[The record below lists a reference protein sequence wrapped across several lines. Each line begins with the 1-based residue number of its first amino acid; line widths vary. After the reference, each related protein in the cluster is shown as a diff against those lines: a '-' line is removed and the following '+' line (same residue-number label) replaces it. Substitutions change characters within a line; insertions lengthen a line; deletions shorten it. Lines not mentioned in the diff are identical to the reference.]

1 MVMSHQEQTLLSA
14 RSEGD
19 ALSERPLAVLA
30 FSGGLDT
37 TVILHWL
44 QTNGWD
50 VATYTANLGQPDADL
65 EAAAAKAPSL
75 GAINTH
81 VEDLRSEL
89 VDEFFMPVLQMHARY
104 EGRYL
109 LGTSIARIP
118 TARGQMRYAKNIGGN
133 VLVHGSTGKGN
144 DQVRFES
151 IYRVLQEDPA
161 FRLDGFGIYA
171 PWKEPD
177 FLARFGDG
185 GRRVMTA
192 YSQEHGIPLPS
203 GGADEGPPYSQ
214 DANILH
220 ISSEG
225 RALEKPEDDHRQ
237 VMFTYI
243 NRWDQTPDQPERLR
257 IHFAKGR
264 PISIELL
271 DEDRNVKGKSVSIGE
286 TESVVPVV
294 EYLNE
299 VGGRH
304 GVGLLDMVE
313 SRYVGLK
320 SRGVYEAPAHAIL
333 LAAHEDL
340 ESLVHDHRLLQ
351 EKAKRALDV
360 AENVY
365 QGKWFT
371 HEMESW
377 LAANAV
383 EQQRV
388 NGWSEVRLFKG
399 QVLPVARSSPQSLY
413 SEALVSFDTASAEYD
428 PMKAR
433 GFIDIQVV
441 EQQAQMRQRRE
452 LGGSNR

>member
-1 MVMSHQEQTLLSA
+1 VA
-14 RSEGD
+14 K
-19 ALSERPLAVLA
+19 PLAVLA

-44 QTNGWD
+44 RENGWD

-65 EAAAAKAPSL
+65 EAAASKARSL
-75 GAINTH
+75 GAVDTH
-81 VEDLRSEL
+81 VEDLRREL

-118 TARGQMRYAKNIGGN
+118 TARGQMRYARRIGGN

-144 DQVRFES
+144 DQVRFETV
-151 IYRVLQEDPA
+151 YRVLQEDPDYT
-161 FRLDGFGIYA
+161 LQDFGIYA
-171 PWKEPD
+171 PWKEED

-192 YSQEHGIPLPS
+192 YSQEKGIPLPS
-203 GGADEGPPYSQ
+203 GGTDEGPPYSQ

-237 VMFTYI
+237 VLFTYI
-243 NRWDQTPDQPERLR
+243 QRWDKTPDRPERVR
-257 IHFAKGR
+257 VHFDKGR
-264 PISIELL
+264 PAAAELL
-271 DEDRNVKGKSVSIGE
+271 DEDRNPLHQSVDVGADGSA
-286 TESVVPVV
+286 VPVV
-294 EYLNE
+294 EFLNQI
-299 VGGRH
+299 GGRH

-320 SRGVYEAPAHAIL
+320 SRGVYEAPAHAVL

-340 ESLVHDHRLLQ
+340 ESLVHDHRLLH
-351 EKAKRALDV
+351 EKGKRALDV
-360 AENVY
+360 AEAVY

-371 HEMESW
+371 QEMQSW

-388 NGWSEVRLFKG
+388 TGWSEVRLFKG
-399 QVLPVARSSPQSLY
+399 QVLPVARSSPHSLY
-413 SEALVSFDTASAEYD
+413 SEALVSFDTASTEYD
-428 PMKAR
+428 PRKAR
-433 GFIDIQVV
+433 GFIDIQSV
-441 EQQAQMRQRRE
+441 EQQAQMRQQRS
-452 LGGSNR
+452 LHDS

>member
-1 MVMSHQEQTLLSA
+1 MA
-14 RSEGD
+14 GK
-19 ALSERPLAVLA
+19 PLAVLA

-44 QTNGWD
+44 RTNGWD
-50 VATYTANLGQPDADL
+50 VATYTADLGQPGADL
-65 EAAAAKAPSL
+65 EAAQAKAVSM
-75 GAINTH
+75 GAFDAY
-81 VEDLRSEL
+81 VEDLRAEL
-89 VDEFFMPVLQMHARY
+89 VDEFFLPVLQMHARY

-118 TARGQMRYAKNIGGN
+118 TARGQMRYARRIGGN
-133 VLVHGSTGKGN
+133 ILVHGSTGKGN

-151 IYRVLQEDPA
+151 IYRVLQEDP
-161 FRLDGFGIYA
+161 RYTLEDFGIYA
-171 PWKEPD
+171 PWKEAD

-192 YSQEHGIPLPS
+192 YSQEHNIPLPS
-203 GGADEGPPYSQ
+203 GGTDEGPPYSQ
-214 DANILH
+214 DANVLH

-237 VMFTYI
+237 VLFTYLK
-243 NRWDQTPDQPERLR
+243 RWDQTPDLPERVR
-257 IHFAKGR
+257 IHFVKGR
-264 PISIELL
+264 PVRVELL
-271 DEDRNVKGKSVSIGE
+271 DEDRNLKAGGASVGDEDSA
-286 TESVVPVV
+286 VPVV

-299 VGGRH
+299 VGGKH

-351 EKAKRALDV
+351 EKGKRALDV

-365 QGKWFT
+365 QGKWLT
-371 HEMESW
+371 QEMESW
-377 LAANAV
+377 LAANAA

-388 NGWSEVRLFKG
+388 TGWSELRLFKG
-399 QVLPVARSSPQSLY
+399 SVLAVARSSPHSLY
-413 SEALVSFDTASAEYD
+413 SEALVSFDTASTEYD
-428 PMKAR
+428 PTKAR
-433 GFIDIQVV
+433 GFIDIQST
-441 EQQAQMRQRRE
+441 EQQAQMRQRRT
-452 LGGSNR
+452 L

>member
-1 MVMSHQEQTLLSA
+1 VA
-14 RSEGD
+14 K
-19 ALSERPLAVLA
+19 PLAVLA
-30 FSGGLDT
+30 YSGGLDT

-44 QTNGWD
+44 KTNGWD
-50 VATYTANLGQPDADL
+50 VATYTANLGQPGHDL
-65 EAAAAKAPSL
+65 EAAADKARAMGVVDSY
-75 GAINTH
+75 
-81 VEDLRSEL
+81 VEDLRRGL
-89 VDEFFMPVLQMHARY
+89 VDEFFLPVLQSHARY

-109 LGTSIARIP
+109 MGTSIARIP
-118 TARGQMRYAKNIGGN
+118 TARGQMRYARRIGGN

-144 DQVRFES
+144 DQVRFETV
-151 IYRVLQEDPA
+151 YRVLQEDPQYT
-161 FRLDGFGIYA
+161 LQDFGIYA
-171 PWKEPD
+171 PWKETD

-203 GGADEGPPYSQ
+203 GGTDEGPPYSQ

-237 VMFTYI
+237 VLFTYLKP
-243 NRWDQTPDQPERLR
+243 WDQTLPRPQRVRVYFE
-257 IHFAKGR
+257 KGR
-264 PISIELL
+264 PIQAALL
-271 DEDRNVKGKSVSIGE
+271 DEDRNALGEGAAVAEDGSI
-286 TESVVPVV
+286 VPVV
-294 EYLNE
+294 QYLNDL
-299 VGGRH
+299 GGRH

-340 ESLVHDHRLLQ
+340 ESLVHDHRLLHD
-351 EKAKRALDV
+351 KAKRSFDI
-360 AENVY
+360 AEAVY
-365 QGKWFT
+365 QGRWFT

-388 NGWSEVRLFKG
+388 SGWSELRLFKG
-399 QVLPVARSSPQSLY
+399 NILPVARWSPHSLY
-413 SEALVSFDTASAEYD
+413 SEAMVSFDTASSEYD
-428 PMKAR
+428 PTKAR
-433 GFIDIQVV
+433 GFIDTQAV
-441 EQQAQMRQRRE
+441 EQQAQMRQKRTLE
-452 LGGSNR
+452 

>member
-1 MVMSHQEQTLLSA
+1 MA
-14 RSEGD
+14 
-19 ALSERPLAVLA
+19 APLAVLA
-30 FSGGLDT
+30 YSGGLDT

-44 QTNGWD
+44 RAQGWD

-65 EAAAAKAPSL
+65 EAATAKARAM
-75 GAINTH
+75 GAIDTYT
-81 VEDLRSEL
+81 EDLRSEL
-89 VDEFFMPVLQMHARY
+89 VDEFFLPVLQMHARY

-118 TARGQMRYAKNIGGN
+118 TARGQMRYARRIGGN
-133 VLVHGSTGKGN
+133 ILVHGSTGKGN

-151 IYRVLQEDPA
+151 VYRVLQEDPD
-161 FRLDGFGIYA
+161 FTLKDFGIYA
-171 PWKEPD
+171 PWKEAD

-185 GRRVMTA
+185 GRRVMAA

-237 VMFTYI
+237 VLFTYI
-243 NRWDQTPDQPERLR
+243 KRWDQTPDRPDRVR
-257 IHFAKGR
+257 VHFVKGR
-264 PISIELL
+264 PVAAEVL
-271 DEDRNVKGKSVSIGE
+271 DEDRNPSGQRVEVGAEASA
-286 TESVVPVV
+286 VPVV
-294 EYLNE
+294 EFLNE
-299 VGGRH
+299 LGGRH

-340 ESLVHDHRLLQ
+340 ESLVHDHRLLHD
-351 EKAKRALDV
+351 KAKRALDV
-360 AENVY
+360 AESVY

-371 HEMESW
+371 QEMESW

-388 NGWSEVRLFKG
+388 TGWSELRLFKG
-399 QVLPVARSSPQSLY
+399 NVLPLARSSPHSLY
-413 SEALVSFDTASAEYD
+413 SEELVSFDTASNEYD
-428 PMKAR
+428 PQKAR
-433 GFIDIQVV
+433 GFIDIQAT
-441 EQQAQMRQRRE
+441 ELQAQIRQKRT
-452 LGGSNR
+452 LP

>member
-1 MVMSHQEQTLLSA
+1 
-14 RSEGD
+14 
-19 ALSERPLAVLA
+19 
-30 FSGGLDT
+30 
-37 TVILHWL
+37 
-44 QTNGWD
+44 
-50 VATYTANLGQPDADL
+50 
-65 EAAAAKAPSL
+65 
-75 GAINTH
+75 
-81 VEDLRSEL
+81 
-89 VDEFFMPVLQMHARY
+89 
-104 EGRYL
+104 
-109 LGTSIARIP
+109 
-118 TARGQMRYAKNIGGN
+118 MRYARRIGGN

-144 DQVRFES
+144 DQVRFETV
-151 IYRVLQEDPA
+151 YRVLQEDPE

-171 PWKEPD
+171 PWKEDD

-192 YSQEHGIPLPS
+192 YSREHGIPLPS
-203 GGADEGPPYSQ
+203 GGTDEGPPYSQ
-214 DANILH
+214 DANVLH

-225 RALEKPEDDHRQ
+225 RALEKPDDDHRQ
-237 VMFTYI
+237 VLFTYI
-243 NRWDQTPDQPERLR
+243 KRWDQTPEQPERVR
-257 IHFAKGR
+257 IHFAQGR
-264 PISIELL
+264 PVRVELL
-271 DEDRNVKGKSVSIGE
+271 DEDRKPKKEGVSVEIPRPEGRETKPGPEGPGMQDARSIL
-286 TESVVPVV
+286 PVV
-294 EYLNE
+294 EYLNQ

-371 HEMESW
+371 QEMESW

-388 NGWSEVRLFKG
+388 SGWSELRLFKG
-399 QVLPVARSSPQSLY
+399 NILPLARFSPNSLY

-428 PMKAR
+428 PTKAR
-433 GFIDIQVV
+433 GFIDIQAV
-441 EQQAQMRQRRE
+441 EQQAQMRQRRTIS
-452 LGGSNR
+452 GPRVDPPAG